1 MRNVRGWQKN
11 IDWSFLA
18 RYKYAKVT
26 STVEKIEIEF
36 TGVMKCSVCED
47 GATQFEFKNLKA
59 NNVCSFVTKM
69 QSKFIRFSKK
79 SFCNFTAKIQY
90 FITTEF
96 KKRQKLTSRGTTK
109 SFLSTMGRPLV
120 SDQSQT
126 SPKDL
131 SHFNLNKPVKI
142 IFTVL
147 IPP

>member
-26 STVEKIEIEF
+26 STVEKIDIEF

-59 NNVCSFVTKM
+59 NNICSFVTKM

-79 SFCNFTAKIQY
+79 K
-90 FITTEF
+90 
-96 KKRQKLTSRGTTK
+96 
-109 SFLSTMGRPLV
+109 FLSLYH
-120 SDQSQT
+120 
-126 SPKDL
+126 KD
-131 SHFNLNKPVKI
+131 SVFYNYRI
-142 IFTVL
+142 
-147 IPP
+147 